1 MRQPTPRMARF
12 LRIRRS
18 RLRLSGLTGRK
29 YPERLLYSAEASPSA
44 AYLRIRQV
52 AVSQAT
58 AATKLRSHLMPRQ
71 RILQSFWLGAG
82 TLATTATGLQAHPP
96 PILAAH
102 HSTLVW
108 SDSMDQAGTRTGPSH
123 QEP

>member
-1 MRQPTPRMARF
+1 MARF

-29 YPERLLYSAEASPSA
+29 YPERLLYSAGASPSA

-71 RILQSFWLGAG
+71 RTLQSFWLGAG
-82 TLATTATGLQAHPP
+82 ILATTATGLWAHPP
-96 PILAAH
+96 PTSAAPRSH
-102 HSTLVW
+102 RAR
-108 SDSMDQAGTRTGPSH
+108 SDPM
-123 QEP
+123 